1 MRAKTAKITSW
12 AATITTL
19 IAAGLAS
26 GTAAQAATA
35 QVVPVACSAAA
46 LAAAL
51 SSAGEGATLTLA
63 PRCTYRLTAGLPA
76 ISEDLSIV
84 GHEATLQRSTAPG
97 TPKFAI
103 IEVSEGGLT
112 VSDLNFSN
120 GVLAI
125 DFGGPGGL
133 TVNGGLFSGNKG
145 AGAITDN
152 SPGSGPRVNG
162 ATFTRNTTTGDGG
175 AIYDD
180 TDAGGATVTN
190 SAFYG
195 NTAAGSGGAIMDA
208 AQDPGMFSRDL
219 IYDNRA
225 GVEGGGI
232 ADADFSSIE
241 NSRIFGN
248 RASVGG
254 GLFVLSVDMV
264 TVTGTSI
271 WGNSAKDGGGIYT
284 VGAQP
289 ESSLQLTN
297 DKITGNYASADG
309 GGIYNEAG
317 AFPIGVLTL
326 AHTTVSSNDAGSLG
340 GGIYNAGAVAAAD
353 TTISRNTARGGGGIY
368 QIEGDGYG
376 VRLTR
381 SAVLHN
387 IPDNCEPPGTIMGCT
402 G

>member
-1 MRAKTAKITSW
+1 M
-12 AATITTL
+12 
-19 IAAGLAS
+19 
-26 GTAAQAATA
+26 
-35 QVVPVACSAAA
+35 ACSAAA

-84 GHEATLQRSTAPG
+84 GHGATLQRSTAPG

-103 IEVSEGGLT
+103 IKVSEGGLT
-112 VSDLNFSN
+112 VSDLN
-120 GVLAI
+120 
-125 DFGGPGGL
+125 
-133 TVNGGLFSGNKG
+133 FSGNKG

-162 ATFTRNTTTGDGG
+162 ATFTRNTTTGDGV

-271 WGNSAKDGGGIYT
+271 WGNSAKDGGAIYT

-326 AHTTVSSNDAGSLG
+326 AHTTVSANDAGSLG